1 MKRTIIISVLAFI
14 AGLYSFKTFAQANT
28 SRNDSIATAVRLKG
42 LQSRKDKLEK
52 EIMVEEGKRNSQ
64 IAGVSPE
71 TLETM
76 NNRQDS
82 ICLALRSELVDV
94 ILEIKELSPDVATPQ
109 LLLQFNKLVN
119 KKDEKLI
126 EVEEDSRS
134 TATSAQAESAEIG

>member
-1 MKRTIIISVLAFI
+1 MKHIIISSVVAI
-14 AGLYSFKTFAQANT
+14 VAGFLSVDMSAQTNT
-28 SRNDSIATAVRLKG
+28 SSNDSIATAVRLNG

-52 EIMVEEGKRNSQ
+52 EIKTEDSKRNSQ

-71 TLETM
+71 TLEAM

-109 LLLQFNKLVN
+109 LLQQYNNLIN
-119 KKDEKLI
+119 KKDENPSKK
-126 EVEEDSRS
+126 EEDPQS
-134 TATSAQAESAEIG
+134 TTTSTPANKPKK